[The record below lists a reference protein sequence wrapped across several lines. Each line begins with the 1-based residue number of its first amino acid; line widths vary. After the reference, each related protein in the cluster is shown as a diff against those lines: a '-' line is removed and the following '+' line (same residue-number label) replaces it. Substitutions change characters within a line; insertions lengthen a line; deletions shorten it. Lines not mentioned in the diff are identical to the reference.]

1 MPSFS
6 RCKQFVVSLI
16 GMSSACSAC
25 HQPGVYVANIF
36 GLTSMSRHD
45 ANVTSMM
52 DMIEHDM
59 GIWRIVWAWSV

>member
-1 MPSFS
+1 
-6 RCKQFVVSLI
+6 
-16 GMSSACSAC
+16 
-25 HQPGVYVANIF
+25 VYVANIF

-45 ANVTSMM
+45 ANATSMM